1 MNTEKASHLQKITI
15 LFDIAWD
22 TYKLHFS
29 TLLRIN
35 IIPLIIISTLISYLD
50 VLDGFEHIGN
60 YLQFLDFAN
69 ILALILG
76 VSFVVVCVSA
86 LNYIAQIQTLDASR
100 SVEAVQETEV
110 DTEAEVSVEANA
122 EVGVSAVRL
131 VDKKEENSL
140 FDIYANSVKFMIP
153 YIWVMLLVII
163 LVSFGLLFLIIPGI
177 ILAIS
182 IAFSSFIVVTGKGR
196 GVAVLKKS
204 RQYVK
209 GIWFDVFVRFL
220 VVGLLG
226 ILLSIA
232 LELSQ
237 NIMVGFFS
245 TDTAAVEILDFLY
258 QLLVAPYF
266 LVYGYELYKDVVHAN
281 EMVDSVKGVR

>member
-1 MNTEKASHLQKITI
+1 MNTEKASHLQKISI

-22 TYKLHFS
+22 TYKLHFA

-50 VLDGFEHIGN
+50 VLDGFEHIGS

-69 ILALILG
+69 VLALILG
-76 VSFVVVCVSA
+76 VSFVIICVSA

-100 SVEAVQETEV
+100 SVGVVQETEV
-110 DTEAEVSVEANA
+110 DTEAEAGEVSVEANA

-140 FDIYANSVKFMIP
+140 FDIYANSVKFMMP
-153 YIWVMLLVII
+153 YIWVMLLVIL
-163 LVSFGLLFLIIPGI
+163 LVSFGLIFLIIPGI

-281 EMVDSVKGVR
+281 EMVDLK

>member
-15 LFDIAWD
+15 LFDVAWD

-29 TLLRIN
+29 KLLRIN
-35 IIPLIIISTLISYLD
+35 VIPLIIISTLISYLD
-50 VLDGFEHIGN
+50 VLDGFEHIGDH
-60 YLQFLDFAN
+60 LQFLDFAN
-69 ILALILG
+69 VLALILG
-76 VSFVVVCVSA
+76 VSFVIVCVSA
-86 LNYIAQIQTLDASR
+86 LNYIAQIRTLDVSQT
-100 SVEAVQETEV
+100 VGAVQESEV
-110 DTEAEVSVEANA
+110 DTDHEVEA
-122 EVGVSAVRL
+122 SLVRS

-140 FDIYANSVKFMIP
+140 FDIYTNSVKFMIP
-153 YIWVMLLVII
+153 YIWVMLLVV
-163 LVSFGLLFLIIPGI
+163 LFVSFGLLFLIIPGI
-177 ILAIS
+177 IIAILV
-182 IAFSSFIVVTGKGR
+182 AFSSFIVVTGKGR
-196 GVAVLKKS
+196 GIAVLKKS

-245 TDTAAVEILDFLY
+245 TDTAVVEIMDFLY
-258 QLLVAPYF
+258 QLIIAPYF

-281 EMVDSVKGVR
+281 EMVDLNS